1 MKKVIVVGAGVSGL
15 SAGIYARLAGF
26 DVTVCERHRVPGG
39 NLTGWN
45 RGEYHID
52 NCLHWLTGTNPASP
66 LYKMWEDLGALGDVE
81 IYQSD
86 SLFTCEYEGQT
97 LSLSNDVEKFKNDML
112 LISPEDKKEINS
124 LIKAIKAVS
133 YIQGIGGKK
142 HNRGANLFQL
152 IDALPSLA
160 KYYKLTAGELAKRFK
175 HPLLRRFVESF
186 FTENFGCIAMIYVFS
201 SFCSENAGIPKGS
214 SCAMANRM
222 AEKFSRLGGELLLG
236 REITEINRDGD
247 TAVSVSFADGET
259 MKADYIIIT
268 AEPAVAFPKLLGMP
282 LPKYFAKQ
290 YAQQKL
296 IRFSS
301 YQCAIAC
308 DADELPFKGDLTF
321 ELPVKYRIGLMS
333 KYLILREFSHESD
346 FAPAGKNIIQ
356 TMVYCS
362 ERSAENFIK
371 LRDRHR
377 DLYEK
382 RKKKMADMAIAAI
395 SEKFPQLSGKL
406 RCIDVWTPAT
416 YKRYVDSEVGSFM
429 GFAFSSKV
437 IPQKLKNAVTGLKN
451 VFMAS
456 QWLQAPGGL
465 PIAAESG
472 REAVKRI
479 LSREK
484 RKKQPAG

>member
-39 NLTGWN
+39 NLTGWQ

-52 NCLHWLTGTNPASP
+52 NCLHWLTGTNPSSEH
-66 LYKMWEDLGALGDVE
+66 YKMWEDLGVLGDVG
-81 IYQSD
+81 IYQSET
-86 SLFTCEYEGQT
+86 LFTCEYGGRT
-97 LSLSNDVEKFKNDML
+97 LSLSNDLEKFKSDML
-112 LISPEDKKEINS
+112 DLSPEDKKEINS
-124 LIKAIKAVS
+124 LVNAIRLVS
-133 YIQGIGGKK
+133 FLQGIGGKE
-142 HNRGANLFQL
+142 HNKKSNVFTLA
-152 IDALPSLA
+152 ASVPSLV
-160 KYYKLTAGELAKRFK
+160 KYYKLTTGELAKRFH
-175 HPLLRRFVESF
+175 HPLLQRFIASF
-186 FTENFGCIAMIYVFS
+186 FTENFGSLAMIYVFS
-201 SFCSENAGIPKGS
+201 NFCSGNAGIPVGS
-214 SCAMANRM
+214 SCALANRM
-222 AEKFSRLGGELLLG
+222 TEKFKRLGGELLLG
-236 REITEINRDGD
+236 REIKEINRDGD
-247 TAVSVSFADGET
+247 AAVSVTFADGET
-259 MKADYIIIT
+259 MNADYIIIT

-290 YAQQKL
+290 YAQQRL

-308 DADELPFKGDLTF
+308 DAGTLPFKGDLTF
-321 ELPVKYRIGLMS
+321 ELPPKYRRGLLT

-346 FAPAGKNIIQ
+346 FAPEGKNIIQ

-362 ERSAENFIK
+362 ERSAVNFIK
-371 LRDRHR
+371 LREKHR
-377 DLYEK
+377 EAYEK
-382 RKKKMADMAIAAI
+382 RKKRMADMTVSAI
-395 SEKFPQLSGKL
+395 SEEFPELSGKL

-416 YKRYVDSEVGSFM
+416 YKRYVDSETGSFM

-437 IPQKLKNAVTGLKN
+437 VPQKLKNAVSGLKN

-456 QWLQAPGGL
+456 QWLKAPGGL

-484 RKKQPAG
+484 RK